1 MEWLT
6 FFSSIVSSIVSS
18 IAWPVSIIFL
28 VYLLREPISRLINLL
43 KKIQYKDI
51 EFEFGEDVHELKTRF
66 AKSLSSTFG
75 DQTPFDKDPWRKL
88 AVTSPGVCISQAY
101 RELEDAGVS
110 AVQRRHP
117 DLSIKDLRKWSR
129 VLDVLLEDRAIDEEK
144 FYILRELRMLRNQ
157 AKRSEDSE
165 LTIDDAIGYAE
176 AALSAASYLQK
187 GQGAHLKS

>member
-6 FFSSIVSSIVSS
+6 FSSSIVSS

-51 EFEFGEDVHELKTRF
+51 EFEFGEDAHELKTRF
-66 AKSLSSTFG
+66 AKSLPSTFG
-75 DQTPFDKDPWRKL
+75 VQTLFDKGTWRKL
-88 AVTSPGVCISQAY
+88 AATSPRVCISQAY
-101 RELEDAGVS
+101 RELENAGVS
-110 AVQRRHP
+110 TVQRHHP

-129 VLDVLLEDRAIDEEK
+129 VLEVLLEDNAIDKEK

-157 AKRSEDSE
+157 AKRSDDSE
-165 LTIDDAIGYAE
+165 LTINDAISYAE
-176 AALSAASYLQK
+176 VALSATSYLSK
-187 GQGAHLKS
+187 V